1 MQKVSG
7 ITNSFPIPTGLNSW
21 YVKLAVLACLISLAD
36 WLFYGQAFGITLPIF
51 IALLAAG
58 NFFVE
63 KPNATIKTSRINL
76 FLLIASLLPL
86 IEELNT
92 LTFIVGCAGILNFTF
107 SMKEKTSKSLLE
119 KTSLAVLF
127 ILRMPF
133 KLLFDGFRFASVRKR
148 MKTVHSSQAFLGN
161 WLVPI
166 LMTSGF
172 LFLFA
177 IANPL
182 IGNWITALDLGFL
195 LSLIN
200 MDRIIFWGFIAI
212 VSWSFLKPS
221 YQKLCNTLSRI
232 GLKKRQ
238 TSIQHKPE
246 NGILNE
252 MTVFRSLVLFNIL
265 FALQTALDFQYLWIG
280 SSLPSGVTF
289 SEYVHNGTYIL
300 IFTTLLAA
308 SFILF
313 VTSKKKRLEKSPRIM
328 GLLLAWISQN
338 IILVL
343 SNVMRMELYVEAFA
357 LTYLRLGVLIWLTLV
372 VIGLVFMI
380 VRLYKG
386 LSNGWLIKAN
396 LISLAITL
404 YATSFANLPYLISDY
419 NLRVAEQNS
428 SKRLDIHYIVA
439 LGPNTIPVLDR
450 IIASPRWEKDVK
462 SKVYWDGSNRD
473 RRDLI
478 EVRNRFVVKASHQ
491 YSDWRQWNFRDFRLQ
506 SAINQFQPT
515 VLP

>member
-1 MQKVSG
+1 
-7 ITNSFPIPTGLNSW
+7 
-21 YVKLAVLACLISLAD
+21 
-36 WLFYGQAFGITLPIF
+36 
-51 IALLAAG
+51 
-58 NFFVE
+58 
-63 KPNATIKTSRINL
+63 
-76 FLLIASLLPL
+76 
-86 IEELNT
+86 
-92 LTFIVGCAGILNFTF
+92 
-107 SMKEKTSKSLLE
+107 
-119 KTSLAVLF
+119 
-127 ILRMPF
+127 
-133 KLLFDGFRFASVRKR
+133 
-148 MKTVHSSQAFLGN
+148 MKTVHSSRAFLGN

-200 MDRIIFWGFIAI
+200 LDRLIFWTFIAMI
-212 VSWSFLKPS
+212 SWSFLKPS
-221 YQKLCNTLSRI
+221 YQRLKNIKSRFE
-232 GLKKRQ
+232 LKKKQ

-252 MTVFRSLVLFNIL
+252 TTVFRSLVLFNIL

-280 SSLPSGVTF
+280 SSLPSGITF

-372 VIGLVFMI
+372 VIGLVLI
-380 VRLYKG
+380 VVRLCNG
-386 LSNGWLIKAN
+386 LSNGWLVKSN
-396 LISLAITL
+396 LISLAIIL
-404 YATSFANLPYLISDY
+404 YLTSFANLPYVISDY
-419 NLRVAEQNS
+419 NLRVAEQSN
-428 SKRLDIHYIVA
+428 SKRLDIHYIVS

-450 IIASPRWEKDVK
+450 IIANPRWEKDAN
-462 SKVYWDGSNRD
+462 SNVYWDGANRH
-473 RRDLI
+473 RHNLI
-478 EVRNRFVVKASHQ
+478 GIRNRFIEQANHD
-491 YSDWRQWNFRDFRLQ
+491 YLDWRQWNFRDFRLQ